1 MSTSSAADAP
11 GDPDADAAPIPG
23 RPGDPLRGRHVVLG
37 VTGSVACYKAIE
49 VTSRL
54 VQAGAIVDVV
64 LTRAATEFT
73 TPLAFKA
80 ITQRTPYV
88 DMFDP
93 AGPEGEAHVELA
105 RRAEVMLIAPA
116 TAATLARLATGLAED
131 FVTLTAI
138 ATTAPVLIAP
148 AMDSQMWEHAA
159 VQANVVTLRARG
171 AQFIGPVE
179 GRLASGRVGSGRFVE
194 PERIVDEVR
203 ARLGR
208 DHGDLAGRAIVVT
221 AGGTREAID
230 PVRYISN
237 HSSGKM
243 GYAIAEAARD
253 RGADVVIVTTV
264 GLPAPAG
271 VRTVSVS
278 SAIEMQAAVRRECA
292 NADALVMA
300 AAVADYRPAAA
311 AGQKLKKSEGTASAT
326 IELAENP
333 DIIGSTPTA
342 TSRGTLVKVAF
353 AAETQNLIEN
363 AISKMASKGARL
375 IVANDVTATDAG
387 FGSDD
392 NRVTILDDEGGRA
405 DLPLMTKYA
414 VGYAILDRVRPL
426 LGAPARPR
434 RVAPKAAARPAA
446 RAIAKPAGKPAAKA
460 TARPAPRPAGKRT
473 ARPAAKAAR
482 RG

>member
-1 MSTSSAADAP
+1 MSAPLDAGNAGSPADGTDEAR
-11 GDPDADAAPIPG
+11 AIPG

-37 VTGSVACYKAIE
+37 VTGSIACYKAIE
-49 VTSRL
+49 VASRL

-64 LTRAATEFT
+64 LTKAATAFV

-80 ITQRTPYV
+80 ITQRAPYT

-93 AGPEGEAHVELA
+93 HGPEGEAHVELA

-131 FVTLTAI
+131 FVSLTAI
-138 ATTAPVLIAP
+138 ATAAPLLIAP
-148 AMDSQMWEHAA
+148 AMDAQMWAHPA
-159 VQANVVTLRARG
+159 VQANVATLTARG
-171 AQFIGPVE
+171 AQFIGPAE
-179 GRLASGRVGSGRFVE
+179 GRLASGRVGAGRLVE

-208 DHGDLAGRAIVVT
+208 ERGDLAGRAVVVT

-253 RGADVVIVTTV
+253 RGAEVVIVSTV
-264 GLPAPAG
+264 ALPAPAG
-271 VRTVSVS
+271 VRVVPVS
-278 SAIEMQAAVRRECA
+278 SAVEMQAAVQRECA
-292 NADALVMA
+292 QAEVLVMA

-311 AGQKLKKSEGTASAT
+311 ADQKMKKRAGAVGTR
-326 IELAENP
+326 IDLVENP
-333 DIIGSTPTA
+333 DIIGTTLTTS
-342 TSRGTLVKVAF
+342 SRGTLLKIAF

-363 AISKMASKGARL
+363 ATSKMASKGARF

-387 FGSDD
+387 FGTDD
-392 NRVTILDDEGGRA
+392 NRVTILDDAGGRD
-405 DLPLMTKYA
+405 DLPLMSKYA
-414 VGYAILDRVRPL
+414 VGHAILDRVLPL
-426 LGAPARPR
+426 LGGSDRARR
-434 RVAPKAAARPAA
+434 AAPKATTKAA
-446 RAIAKPAGKPAAKA
+446 AKPV
-460 TARPAPRPAGKRT
+460 
-473 ARPAAKAAR
+473 R
-482 RG
+482 RR